1 MPHSRSSRKR
11 VRQNEKNRIA
21 NLAIRGAYRGEDK
34 RVMDLLAAGK
44 PDEAKVALADAYQKY
59 DKAAQLHVIHANNA
73 ANHKRKLAQRVAK
86 ALKSGGKAKAAK

>member
-11 VRQNEKNRIA
+11 VRQNEKNRVA
-21 NLAIRGAYRGEDK
+21 NLAIRGSYRGEDK

-44 PDEAKVALADAYQKY
+44 PDDAKKALADAYQKY
-59 DKAAQLHVIHANNA
+59 DKAAQLSVIHPNNA

-86 ALKSGGKAKAAK
+86 ALKSKAPAKK

>member
-11 VRQNEKNRIA
+11 VRQNEKNRLA
-21 NLAIRGAYRGEDK
+21 NLKIRGAYRGEDK

-44 PDEAKVALADAYQKY
+44 PQEAKVALAEAYQKY
-59 DKAAQLHVIHANNA
+59 DKAAKIHVIHANNA

-86 ALKSGGKAKAAK
+86 ALKPAGSKK